1 MPKRFDA
8 EMQALKTKVVTMGE
22 VVQKMIQTAME
33 ALVSRNK
40 SLVAKVNELEKQ
52 VDRFQVEIDNDVVRL
67 ITVYGPVA
75 IDLRFILMTTRINTE
90 LERIGDQ
97 TVNTCE
103 NVELL
108 LAEPELKRLTDLPR
122 MSDTAARMVRESL
135 EAFVEKS
142 TRKAKEVIK
151 MDGEVDALDDQIFRE
166 LLTYMIADP
175 KNITRS
181 VALLLTSRSLE
192 RIADHATNIA
202 EEVIYMVKGKDVRHP
217 EVMDPDVSK

>member
-8 EMQALKTKVVTMGE
+8 EMQALKTKVVTMGGL
-22 VVQKMIQTAME
+22 VQEMIQTAME
-33 ALVSRNK
+33 ALVARNK
-40 SLVAKVNELEKQ
+40 QLVAKVNELEDQ

-67 ITVYGPVA
+67 MTVYGPVA

-108 LAEPELKRLTDLPR
+108 LSEPELKKLTDLPR
-122 MSDTAARMVRESL
+122 MSDTAARMVKESL
-135 EAFVEKS
+135 EAFSEKS
-142 TRKAKEVIK
+142 TQKAAEVIK
-151 MDGEVDALDDQIFRE
+151 TDGEVDALDDQIFRE
-166 LLTYMIADP
+166 LLSYMIADP

-202 EEVIYMVKGKDVRHP
+202 EEVIYMVKGEDVRHP
-217 EVMDPDVSK
+217 EVMHPDASE

>member
-8 EMQALKTKVVTMGE
+8 EMQVLKTKVVTMGG
-22 VVQKMIQTAME
+22 VVQEMIQTAME

-40 SLVAKVNELEKQ
+40 NLVSKVNTLEEQ
-52 VDRFQVEIDNDVVRL
+52 VDRFQVDIDNDVVRL

-108 LAEPELKRLTDLPR
+108 LSEPELKRLTDLPR

-142 TRKAKEVIK
+142 TQKAAEVIK

-166 LLTYMIADP
+166 LLTYMLSNP

-202 EEVIYMVKGKDVRHP
+202 EEVIYMVKGEDVRHP
-217 EVMDPDVSK
+217 DVMHPDND

>member
-1 MPKRFDA
+1 VM
-8 EMQALKTKVVTMGE
+8 TMGV
-22 VVQKMIQTAME
+22 VVQEMIQTAMQ
-33 ALVSRNK
+33 ALVSRDK
-40 SLVAKVNELEKQ
+40 DLVTKVNELEDQ
-52 VDRFQVEIDNDVVRL
+52 VDRFQVEIDDDVVRL
-67 ITVYGPVA
+67 MTVYGPVA

-108 LAEPELKRLTDLPR
+108 LSEPEMKTLTDLPR
-122 MSDTAARMVRESL
+122 MSDTAARMVKESL

-142 TRKAKEVIK
+142 TTKAAEVIK

-166 LLTYMIADP
+166 LLTYMIKDP
-175 KNITRS
+175 ENITCS
-181 VALLLTSRSLE
+181 LALLLTSRSLE

-202 EEVIYMVKGKDVRHP
+202 EEVIYMVKGEDIRHP
-217 EVMDPDVSK
+217 SVMHPDTSH